1 MGPAKTYHCK
11 SCNAAITVSPT
22 SNRVLIY
29 GGLIIFVPV
38 ILYFKVEPG
47 LFSAGVV
54 GLVFAVLITLTI
66 FTQKVI
72 HAKT

>member
-1 MGPAKTYHCK
+1 MGPAKTYECK
-11 SCNAAITVSPT
+11 KCNAAITVSPT

-29 GGLIIFVPV
+29 GGLIILTPA
-38 ILYFKVEPG
+38 ILYFRVEPNLQSG
-47 LFSAGVV
+47 SLV
-54 GLVFAVLITLTI
+54 GFVFVILIILTI